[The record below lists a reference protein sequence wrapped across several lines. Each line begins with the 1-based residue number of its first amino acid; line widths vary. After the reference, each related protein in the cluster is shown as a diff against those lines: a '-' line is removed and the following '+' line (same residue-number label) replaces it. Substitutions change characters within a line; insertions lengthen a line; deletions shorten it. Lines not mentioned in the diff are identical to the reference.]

1 MEITWYEYSIK
12 IYRPAKGRP
21 TPSMKSIPGLV
32 FFPEPYE
39 FELERREIKNN
50 F

>member
-1 MEITWYEYSIK
+1 
-12 IYRPAKGRP
+12 
-21 TPSMKSIPGLV
+21 MKSIPGLV

-50 F
+50 FDDEVRNIIDLELTNECSL